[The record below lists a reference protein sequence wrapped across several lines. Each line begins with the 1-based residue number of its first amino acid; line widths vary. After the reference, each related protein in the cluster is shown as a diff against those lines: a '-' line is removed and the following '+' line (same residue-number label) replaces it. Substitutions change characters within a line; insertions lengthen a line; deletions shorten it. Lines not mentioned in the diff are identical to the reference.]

1 MRSRMKGMDISIS
14 LSEPLLVLRQ
24 RSDTINTLL
33 VGRRWIAFLVARD
46 DPRLLVRDAELF

>member
-1 MRSRMKGMDISIS
+1 MDISIS

-33 VGRRWIAFLVARD
+33 VGKDIYASL
-46 DPRLLVRDAELF
+46 

>member
-1 MRSRMKGMDISIS
+1 MDISIS

-33 VGRRWIAFLVARD
+33 VGRRWIA
-46 DPRLLVRDAELF
+46 LL